1 MAFKDILLTLTS
13 YPEPTPVSV
22 VGDAVSIAAALGAHL
37 AAVSCEVHVQV
48 PGNILS
54 GSIPNI
60 SGIIAGE
67 AEKSRNSARNL
78 LAAFDAAAEKAG
90 VPRETIVEKCL
101 TFEVPDLLVDYARL
115 RDLTIVPVPE
125 SYDQWYAETVI
136 FGSGRPT
143 LILPQTPRAR
153 PFELGT
159 VVVAWDFSRAAARAV
174 SDALPLL
181 ERAKK
186 VRVVTVTNEKSSR
199 YQTFSRGT
207 GEEPRAPRHRRGA
220 GQGRR
225 RRQADRRGSRNL
237 RAFAAGRRARDGRL
251 WSLPDGANSSW
262 AAQPRACCPGRRS
275 RSCSRTDDH
284 KRCRRGAPWR
294 SNGRRHEQEQI
305 PSATEGSPRQPGY
318 RTGKR
323 GRDLTPLQR
332 LATRCLSRIQPGRV
346 AGWLESPARDA
357 ANHGRRRVGRPR

>member
-159 VVVAWDFSRAAARAV
+159 VVVAWDFSRAAARSV

-186 VRVVTVTNEKSSR
+186 VRVVTVSNEKALDTKHSA
-199 YQTFSRGT
+199 
-207 GEEPRAPRHRRGA
+207 EELAKNLARHGIDVVL
-220 GQGRR
+220 
-225 RRQADRRGSRNL
+225 DRVD
-237 RAFAAGRRARDGRL
+237 ADGRQIGEVL
-251 WSLPDGANSSW
+251 EAYALSQKADVLVMGAYGHARWREFILGGATKSL
-262 AAQPRACCPGRRS
+262 
-275 RSCSRTDDH
+275 
-284 KRCRRGAPWR
+284 
-294 SNGRRHEQEQI
+294 
-305 PSATEGSPRQPGY
+305 
-318 RTGKR
+318 
-323 GRDLTPLQR
+323 
-332 LATRCLSRIQPGRV
+332 LSRPPLPI
-346 AGWLESPARDA
+346 LLS
-357 ANHGRRRVGRPR
+357 H